1 MSVGNKP
8 LNVSTFI
15 GCEATYEEAK
25 IVLFGVPFD
34 GTTSFRPGTRFAMQA
49 IRPDSYGLETY
60 SPYLDKDL
68 EDIAIYDGGDL
79 ELPFGNTEK
88 VMDQIHAYSEDVL
101 QVGKKLFLVGGE
113 HLVSLPAIQAAYEKY
128 PDLHVIHIDAHTDLR
143 DDYMGEKLSHASVI
157 RRCHD
162 FLGDG
167 RIFQFGIRSGLK
179 EEFDWAKEHT
189 YLEKFSLDSLAAKI
203 RELQDVPVYITIDL
217 DVLDPSVF
225 PGTGTPEPGG
235 ITYRELLDAIGQ
247 LQNLNQI
254 VAADVVELSPQ
265 YDPSGASTAVACK
278 TIREML
284 LTLGK

>member
-1 MSVGNKP
+1 MQNKP

-15 GCEATYEEAK
+15 GCDDQYEESSL
-25 IVLFGVPFD
+25 VLFGIPFD

-60 SPYLDKDL
+60 SPYLDRDL
-68 EDIAIYDGGDL
+68 EEIAIYDSGDL
-79 ELPFGNTEK
+79 ELPLGNTQKTMDEILTFTRSIVEDDK
-88 VMDQIHAYSEDVL
+88 KFVM
-101 QVGKKLFLVGGE
+101 VGGE
-113 HLVSLPAIQAAYEKY
+113 HLVSYPTIQAAYEKY

-143 DDYMGEKLSHASVI
+143 EDYMGEKLSHASII
-157 RRCHD
+157 RRCHE

-179 EEFDWAKEHT
+179 EEFEWAKEHT
-189 YLEKFSLDSLAAKI
+189 YMERFTIDTLGEIVEKLENLPI
-203 RELQDVPVYITIDL
+203 YITIDL
-217 DVLDPSVF
+217 DVLDPGTF

-235 ITYRELLDAIGQ
+235 ITYKELLNGIQQ
-247 LQNLNQI
+247 LQKLKNI
-254 VAADVVELSPQ
+254 VAADVVELSPA

-284 LTLGK
+284 LTVGK

>member
-1 MSVGNKP
+1 MKNKP

-15 GCEATYEEAK
+15 GCDNNYEESDV
-25 IVLFGVPFD
+25 VLFGIPFD
-34 GTTSFRPGTRFAMQA
+34 GTTSFRPGTRFAMQS

-60 SPYLDKDL
+60 SPYLDRDL
-68 EDIAIYDGGDL
+68 EDIAIFDGGDL
-79 ELPFGNTEK
+79 ELPLGNTQKTMDEILQYTRSIVADDK
-88 VMDQIHAYSEDVL
+88 KFVM
-101 QVGKKLFLVGGE
+101 VGGE
-113 HLVSLPAIQAAYEKY
+113 HLVSFPTIQAVFETY

-143 DDYMGEKLSHASVI
+143 EDYMGEKLSHASVI
-157 RRCHD
+157 RRCHE

-179 EEFDWAKEHT
+179 EEFEWSKEHT
-189 YLEKFSLDSLAAKI
+189 YMERFSIDTLGEIVSDLKD
-203 RELQDVPVYITIDL
+203 LPVYVTIDL
-217 DVLDPSVF
+217 DVLDPGTF

-235 ITYRELLDAIGQ
+235 ITYKELLNG
-247 LQNLNQI
+247 LQQVSKLNNI

-284 LTLGK
+284 LTVGK

>member
-1 MSVGNKP
+1 MGNKP